1 MNQYLITG
9 IGNEKFAF
17 NIKEVKEIITYKDVS
32 KVPHSNENIF
42 GVIKLREKI
51 ISVFLPTYLFNVDF
65 IIEEEFIEDY
75 KIIICEDENDD
86 FGIIVNRVFNVEN
99 INDIQ
104 SVPVVNGE
112 STFVSG
118 IYIKDSEIISIIDL
132 GNLEYLKSIEINK

>member
-65 IIEEEFIEDY
+65 IIEEESIQDY

>member
-65 IIEEEFIEDY
+65 IIEEESIQDY

-112 STFVSG
+112 SSVVSG
-118 IYIKDSEIISIIDL
+118 IYIKDSEIISVIDL

>member
-17 NIKEVKEIITYKDVS
+17 NIKEVKEIITYKEVS

-65 IIEEEFIEDY
+65 IIEEECIEDY

-132 GNLEYLKSIEINK
+132 GNLEYLKSIEINN

>member
-65 IIEEEFIEDY
+65 IIEEESIQDY

-99 INDIQ
+99 INNIQ